1 MKIVIYG
8 SNGYM
13 GPHVIKAL
21 EGEHELRLSDI
32 NDLKGSSHEYV
43 KVDVSDIDQVVDA
56 AKGMDAIVNLSVL
69 RADRQLAFD
78 VNARGCYNVMTAAV
92 THGINRVIN
101 TGPHFTLA
109 GLTYERFDYDINPD
123 IPPQPGT
130 VIYALTKS
138 LGLEICKVFTEIHD
152 IYLIMLLFYQFV
164 DSRFAK
170 DSYGKDPTY
179 YAVTWDDCGAAFRSA
194 LSVDLERL
202 PSKCESF
209 FISADTPHQKFN
221 NEKAKRILG
230 WQPTDQL
237 RQYWNKPN
245 I

>member
-1 MKIVIYG
+1 MKVVIYG
-8 SNGYM
+8 ANGYM

-21 EGEHELRLSDI
+21 EGEHKLRLSDI

-43 KVDVSDIDQVVDA
+43 QVDVSNIDQVVDA

-109 GLTYERFDYDINPD
+109 GLAYERLDYNIGSD

-138 LGLEICKVFTEIHD
+138 LGLEICRTFTVDYDVHVM
-152 IYLIMLLFYQFV
+152 MLLFYK
-164 DSRFAK
+164 FANLN
-170 DSYGKDPTY
+170 DPSSFGKDLTPY
-179 YAVTWDDCGAAFRSA
+179 MVSFRDCGEAFRSA

-202 PSKCESF
+202 PSKCETF
-209 FISADTPHQKFN
+209 FMFADIPHQKFN
-221 NEKAKRILG
+221 NDKAKRILG
-230 WQPTDQL
+230 WHPKDQI
-237 RQYWNKPN
+237 RPFWTKTVDK
-245 I
+245 